1 MSGRIG
7 FAVDLGTTTIDA
19 CLIDSGNGSVL
30 ANTSRKNRQARYG
43 SDVINRILT
52 VTRDASFLRVLRE
65 LVCED
70 IRDMLCDMLEQ
81 CGLKADKVDMIC
93 VCGNTTMI
101 SILLAYDIEP
111 LGRYPFTTR
120 LKKSVLCD
128 SESFFSLEGLS
139 CPVLLSG
146 CASAFIGGDIL
157 AGMVFLNRRF
167 AFGESGT
174 QLLLDLGTNGEM
186 ILYRAG
192 SYYGASTACG
202 PAFEGCVR
210 RQNAYGSNV
219 IDAVS
224 LGVKA
229 GKIGRDG
236 VIREPFFEK
245 GLDIQGVHLDM
256 NIMQQ
261 LMLAKAAIR
270 AGIDCLAD
278 TAQITVPDIDT
289 VYLAGGFG
297 FYLNPENAI
306 AIGLLPDCFRGRI
319 RVCGNTS
326 LSGAGEMLCHT
337 EARAAM
343 DSLTDGAIQVVQLAA
358 SDGYHARLLEHMH
371 V

>member
-1 MSGRIG
+1 MSNRIG

-19 CLIDSGNGSVL
+19 CLIDSESGVLL

-52 VTRDASFLRVLRE
+52 VTRDASYLSVLRE

-70 IRDMLCDMLEQ
+70 MRDMLSDMLMQ

-93 VCGNTTMI
+93 ICGNTTMV

-111 LGRYPFTTR
+111 LGRYPFTTK
-120 LKKSVLCD
+120 LAKSVLCD
-128 SESFFSLEGLS
+128 SEILFSLEGLS

-157 AGMVFLNRRF
+157 AGMVFLNRSY

-186 ILYRAG
+186 ILYRTG

-245 GLDIQGVHLDM
+245 GIDIQGVHLDM

-278 TAQITVPDIDT
+278 TAQITVSDIDT
-289 VYLAGGFG
+289 IYLAGGFG

-306 AIGLLPDCFRGRI
+306 AIGLLPDCFRGHI
-319 RVCGNTS
+319 KVCGNTS
-326 LSGAGEMLCHT
+326 LSGAKEMLYHT
-337 EARAAM
+337 DARTSM
-343 DSLTDGAIQVVQLAA
+343 DRLTDGAIQVVQLAS
-358 SDGYHARLLEHMH
+358 SDGYHQRLVEHMH